1 MAQRLVEFMLD
12 YWIALWVS
20 GAAAAVL
27 FLAFMLFH
35 RIRVR
40 RLEQI
45 QFDLRVLVEQ
55 KSHSEGRYR
64 ELFDNATDA
73 VFVTDLDGNITQ
85 LNRRAEAL
93 IGYEGAEARSMN
105 LRAFLPETDAGARVR
120 QQWLSGEADAS
131 EQIEITGRSG
141 ECVPCEVSTRLIEE
155 AGKPHAVQAIAR
167 DVRERV
173 ALERQLHQAQKME
186 AVGQLAGGVA
196 HDFNNLLTVIRG
208 NAELAL
214 EALGDDD
221 PVGDDIKQISQ
232 AADRAAVLTRQLL
245 AFSRKQVLQ
254 PRQLDLNEILRG
266 LQSMLQRLIGE
277 DYSIQGVYTE
287 NPVLIVA
294 DPGQIEQ
301 VMLNLVVNAR
311 DAMPNGGTISVE
323 TSVVAANDKVQSAND
338 RAVRISVSDTG
349 MGMSRETQARIFE
362 PFFTTKEVGKGT
374 GLGLSTVFGIVQQSG
389 GHIEVSSQ
397 PGVGTTFQILWPHVA
412 TPAFGQ
418 PDVAASAGRQGGT
431 ETILLVEDD
440 DAVRAL
446 AGGVLRR
453 LGYKL
458 LEAREAQD
466 AFAVA
471 RDYAERID
479 LLLTDVVMPGEN
491 GLVLSRRLNM
501 VRPDMRILLM
511 SGYTDEEILRRGLL
525 DPGTA
530 YLQKPF
536 TPDTLG
542 AKVRVVLDKADDEP
556 HSRSAI
562 A

>member
-1 MAQRLVEFMLD
+1 MALRLAEFVLD
-12 YWIALWVS
+12 YWTALWVS
-20 GAAAAVL
+20 GAAVAVL
-27 FLAFMLFH
+27 FLVFALFH

-40 RLEQI
+40 RLEQA
-45 QFDLRVLVEQ
+45 QFELRVLVEQ

-85 LNRRAEAL
+85 LNRKAEAL
-93 IGYEGAEARSMN
+93 IGYDSAEARSLN
-105 LRAFLPETDAGARVR
+105 LRAFLPDTDTGERIL

-131 EQIEITGRSG
+131 EQIEIKSRTG
-141 ECVPCEVSTRLIEE
+141 ETVPCEVSTRLIEE
-155 AGKPHAVQAIAR
+155 AGEPHAVQAIAR
-167 DVRERV
+167 DVGERV
-173 ALERQLHQAQKME
+173 ALERQLRQAQKME

-214 EALGDDD
+214 ESLEEGD
-221 PVGDDIKQISQ
+221 PVVDDIQQISQ

-254 PRQLDLNEILRG
+254 PRQLDLNEIMGG

-277 DYSIQGVYTE
+277 DYVIRGTYTDK
-287 NPVLIVA
+287 PVHIVA

-311 DAMPNGGTISVE
+311 DAMPNGGTITVE
-323 TSVVAANDKVQSAND
+323 TSVVDADGKVQSASG
-338 RAVRISVSDTG
+338 RAMRLTVTDTG
-349 MGMSRETQARIFE
+349 VGMTPETQARIFE

-389 GHIEVSSQ
+389 GHIEVISE
-397 PGVGTTFQILWPHVA
+397 PGLGTTFQILWPAVA
-412 TPAFGQ
+412 AASGAQ
-418 PDVAASAGRQGGT
+418 SDVAAKVKQQRGS

-446 AGGVLRR
+446 ASGVLRR
-453 LGYKL
+453 LGYQL
-458 LEAREAQD
+458 LEARDAQD

-471 RDYAERID
+471 RDYPSNID

-491 GLVLSRRLNM
+491 GLVLSRRLSM
-501 VRPDMRILLM
+501 ARPSMRILLM
-511 SGYTDEEILRRGLL
+511 SGYTDEEILRRGLRE
-525 DPGTA
+525 PGTA

-536 TPDTLG
+536 TPEGLG
-542 AKVRVVLDKADDEP
+542 SKVRAVLDAVEAEP
-556 HSRSAI
+556 DAHSAI